1 MTPLILQEK
10 LSLDIARIFKGDT
23 FKDSQG
29 KDVPLN
35 IFHQYRPIRK
45 DEDEPDP
52 VPYAIVRIL
61 EGTVKGWTEAQEVQ
75 VMIILGCAD
84 DMEENSGHKTVLGM
98 IQKIEERFMKN
109 PMLVNQFMF
118 LNDDQHPFGWALQ
131 DEESFPYFF
140 GAISMTFKTAAIRT
154 EDKYA

>member
-1 MTPLILQEK
+1 MTATNLQVE
-10 LSLDIARIFKGDT
+10 LSRDIAKIFDGDL
-23 FKDSQG
+23 FKDSMG
-29 KDVPLN
+29 VYVPLN
-35 IFHQYRPIRK
+35 IYEQYLPIRK

-52 VPYAIVRIL
+52 VPYIIVRI
-61 EGTVKGWTEAQEVQ
+61 EDGEQKGWTEAQNVK
-75 VMIILGCAD
+75 VTLIIANSD
-84 DMEENSGHKTVLGM
+84 DGEENSGHKTVLGM

-109 PMLVNQFMF
+109 PMLANQFMF